1 LKRTLDS
8 YVQKDHR
15 ILKVYQEARRR
26 YNQGERAHHNFEHV
40 LRDLYRALLIAESEE
55 PVNYSILIPSV
66 LLHDI
71 GFFDPEFKTRGHDV
85 AGAAICRGILSGL
98 GFEKTTIE
106 AVAHCI
112 LAHKGRAAIPSTL
125 EAKILYDADVLEK
138 AGLFALL
145 LGGRLIWEFQETL
158 TDYLDRETKDREGE
172 LSRGFFTTQG
182 RILDGGRLAR
192 TGALLAELRTEVQGE
207 RKDFQ
212 IREEDLWRGPPP
224 AEETVS

>member
-1 LKRTLDS
+1 LKPSLEP
-8 YVQKDHR
+8 YVRKDPR

-26 YNQGERAHHNFEHV
+26 YNQGQRAHHNFDHV
-40 LRDLYRALLIAESEE
+40 LRDLYRALIIAATEG
-55 PVNYSILIPSV
+55 PVNYSILLPGV

-85 AGAAICRGILSGL
+85 AGAEMCRVILAGL
-98 GFEKTTIE
+98 GFEEATVE

-112 LAHKGRAAIPSTL
+112 LSHKGRAAIPQTL

-138 AGLFALL
+138 AGIFALL

-158 TDYLDRETKDREGE
+158 TDYLDREMSDRKGE
-172 LSRGFFTTQG
+172 LSRGFFTAKG
-182 RILDGGRLAR
+182 RELDGGRLAR
-192 TGALLAELRTEVQGE
+192 TGALLAELQTEVQEE

-212 IREEDLWRGPPP
+212 IREEDLWDGSPP
-224 AEETVS
+224 AY